1 MVFKVKEENSTDASG
16 DVEYDCKYNDGQKL
30 IGETGTWTASVKSE
44 EESEDRSEDEEESE
58 DRREEG
64 LTKEAVT
71 ASYEYEDKL
80 WFHICN
86 NYGEL

>member
-1 MVFKVKEENSTDASG
+1 MGITDDIHIKMFLAHISKMVFKVKEENSTHASG
-16 DVEYDCKYNDGQKL
+16 DVDYDCKYNDGQKM

-44 EESEDRSEDEEESE
+44 DESEEK
-58 DRREEG
+58 REEG

-80 WFHICN
+80 
-86 NYGEL
+86 

>member
-30 IGETGTWTASVKSE
+30 IGETGTWTASVKSG
-44 EESEDRSEDEEESE
+44 EESEEN
-58 DRREEG
+58 REEG

-80 WFHICN
+80 
-86 NYGEL
+86 